1 MEPKQ
6 QYKLIGIIYWNYNFL
21 MQTENCIQRGMY
33 YELKNSKEKYGHH
46 LTDEE
51 IRGMIVSLIGAGI

>member
-1 MEPKQ
+1 
-6 QYKLIGIIYWNYNFL
+6 

-33 YELKNSKEKYGHH
+33 YELKNSKEKYSHH

-51 IRGMIVSLIGAGI
+51 IRGMIVNLIGAGI